1 MQFLHSGYFYALPV
15 LLVPIFIHLFQLR
28 RFKKYDF
35 TNVTLLKKIKF
46 KTRKSSQIKKWI
58 ILILRLLII
67 VFIIFA
73 FSQPYFSNNKSIDTP
88 SETVL
93 YLDNSFSMQALGANG
108 PLFKRAVQDVI
119 SEIKEGQKLTLL
131 TNDVIYQ
138 STELKDIKNKLLSV
152 KYSPNQLSLNNV
164 ILKAASLFSSSKTS
178 LKTIVVVSD
187 FQKIDKEELANTDT
201 KIKVILVP
209 LLPLNKI
216 NNYID
221 KVSIESASISIDVLN
236 ITAKTNTKNIDSIP
250 ITLFREDK
258 IIGKSILE
266 KSKNYKT
273 SFEIQ
278 KIDGFKGKVSI
289 EDSQVHF
296 DDTFYFNIPK
306 KNKISV
312 LAISENTSSIF
323 LKKIYSKDEFIFKN
337 QDHKSLNFNK
347 INDANLII
355 LNGVNNISSALI
367 NSLKNFMTNGGTILL
382 IPGKQGNIVSYN
394 QLISTQ
400 SNHYFQPKKSIVK
413 SITQIEFNH
422 FIFKD
427 VFKTKVSNFQYP
439 FVKSYY
445 PITTLANKILSF
457 ENQQAFLSQ
466 LNSLFVFTADL
477 DLKNSNFTKSPLIIP
492 TLYNIGK
499 FSLSNPPLYYFTE
512 TKNSFELKVDL
523 KNDDILKLSRNE
535 EEFIPIQLNSSSK
548 VRVTTEKLP
557 NKPGH
562 YALIT
567 NNDTITNIS
576 YNYDRNESL
585 LKYNNLADMKGYI
598 INNSLQKTLENINSE
613 SNVTWLWK
621 WFIIFA
627 LILLAFEMLILKY
640 FK

>member
-221 KVSIESASISIDVLN
+221 KVSIESSLNSINLLN

-477 DLKNSNFTKSPLIIP
+477 DLKNSNFTKSPLIVP

-535 EEFIPIQLNSSSK
+535 EEFIPIQLNLSSK

-598 INNSLQKTLENINSE
+598 INNSVQKTLENINSE

-627 LILLAFEMLILKY
+627 IILLAFEMLILKY

>member
-119 SEIKEGQKLTLL
+119 SEIKEEQKLTLL

-201 KIKVILVP
+201 KIKVVLVP

-221 KVSIESASISIDVLN
+221 KVSIESSLNSINLLN

-477 DLKNSNFTKSPLIIP
+477 DLKNSNFTKSPLIVP

-535 EEFIPIQLNSSSK
+535 EEFIPIQLNLSSK

-627 LILLAFEMLILKY
+627 IILLAFEMLILKY

>member
-221 KVSIESASISIDVLN
+221 KVSIESSLNSINLLN

-400 SNHYFQPKKSIVK
+400 SNHYLQPKKSIVK

-477 DLKNSNFTKSPLIIP
+477 DLKNSNFTKSPLIVP

-499 FSLSNPPLYYFTE
+499 YSLSNPPLYYFTE

-535 EEFIPIQLNSSSK
+535 EEFIPIQLNLSSK

-627 LILLAFEMLILKY
+627 IILLAFEMLILKY

>member
-164 ILKAASLFSSSKTS
+164 ILKAVSLFSSSKTS

-201 KIKVILVP
+201 KIKVVLVP

-221 KVSIESASISIDVLN
+221 KVSIESSLNSINLLN

-477 DLKNSNFTKSPLIIP
+477 DLKNSNFTKSPLIVP

-627 LILLAFEMLILKY
+627 IILLAFEMLILKY

>member
-201 KIKVILVP
+201 KIKVVLVP

-221 KVSIESASISIDVLN
+221 KVSIESSLNSINLLN

-477 DLKNSNFTKSPLIIP
+477 DLKNSNFTKSPLIVP

-535 EEFIPIQLNSSSK
+535 EEFIPIQLNLSSK

-598 INNSLQKTLENINSE
+598 INNSVQKTLENINSE

-627 LILLAFEMLILKY
+627 IILLAFEMLILKY

>member
-201 KIKVILVP
+201 KIKVVLVP

-221 KVSIESASISIDVLN
+221 KVSIESSLNSINLLN

-337 QDHKSLNFNK
+337 QDHKSLNINK

-477 DLKNSNFTKSPLIIP
+477 DLKNSNFTKSPLIVP

-535 EEFIPIQLNSSSK
+535 EEFIPIQLNLSSK

-627 LILLAFEMLILKY
+627 IILLAFEMLILKY

>member
-138 STELKDIKNKLLSV
+138 SAELKDIKNKLLSV

-164 ILKAASLFSSSKTS
+164 ILKAVSLFSSSKTS

-221 KVSIESASISIDVLN
+221 KVSIESSLNSINLLN

-306 KNKISV
+306 KNKLSV

-477 DLKNSNFTKSPLIIP
+477 DLKNSNFTKSPLIVP

-535 EEFIPIQLNSSSK
+535 EEFIPIQLNLSSK

-627 LILLAFEMLILKY
+627 IILLAFEMLILKY

>member
-221 KVSIESASISIDVLN
+221 KVSIESSLNSINLLN

-477 DLKNSNFTKSPLIIP
+477 DLKNSNFTKSPLIVP

-598 INNSLQKTLENINSE
+598 INNSVQKTLENINSE

-627 LILLAFEMLILKY
+627 IILLAFEMLILKY

>member
-164 ILKAASLFSSSKTS
+164 ILKAVSLFSSSKTS

-221 KVSIESASISIDVLN
+221 KVSIESSLNSINLLN

-477 DLKNSNFTKSPLIIP
+477 DLKNSNFTKSPLIVP

-598 INNSLQKTLENINSE
+598 INNSVQKTLENINSE

>member
-1 MQFLHSGYFYALPV
+1 MQFLHSGYFYVLPV

-164 ILKAASLFSSSKTS
+164 ILKAVSLFSSSKTS

-201 KIKVILVP
+201 KIKVVLVP

-221 KVSIESASISIDVLN
+221 KVSIESSLNSINLLN

-477 DLKNSNFTKSPLIIP
+477 DLKNSNFTKSPLIVP

-535 EEFIPIQLNSSSK
+535 EEFIPIQLNLSSK

-627 LILLAFEMLILKY
+627 IILLAFEMLILKY

>member
-164 ILKAASLFSSSKTS
+164 ILKAVSLFSSSKTS

-221 KVSIESASISIDVLN
+221 KVSIESSLNSINLLN

-477 DLKNSNFTKSPLIIP
+477 DLKNSNFTKSPLIVP

-535 EEFIPIQLNSSSK
+535 EEFIPIQLNLSSK

-598 INNSLQKTLENINSE
+598 INNSVQKTLENINSE

-627 LILLAFEMLILKY
+627 IILLAFEMLILKY

>member
-201 KIKVILVP
+201 KIKVVLVP

-221 KVSIESASISIDVLN
+221 KVSIESSLNSINLLN

-477 DLKNSNFTKSPLIIP
+477 DLKNSNFTKSPLIVP

-598 INNSLQKTLENINSE
+598 INNSVQKTLENINSE

-627 LILLAFEMLILKY
+627 IILLAFEMLILKY

>member
-164 ILKAASLFSSSKTS
+164 ILKAVSLFSSSKTS

-201 KIKVILVP
+201 KIKVVLVP

-221 KVSIESASISIDVLN
+221 KVSIESSLNSINLLN

-477 DLKNSNFTKSPLIIP
+477 DLKNSNFTKSPLIVP

-598 INNSLQKTLENINSE
+598 INNSVQKTLENINSE

-627 LILLAFEMLILKY
+627 IILLAFEMLILKY

>member
-221 KVSIESASISIDVLN
+221 KVSIESSLNSINLLN

-477 DLKNSNFTKSPLIIP
+477 DLKNSNFTKSPLIVP

-627 LILLAFEMLILKY
+627 IILLAFEMLILKY

>member
-164 ILKAASLFSSSKTS
+164 ILKAVSLFSSSKTS

-221 KVSIESASISIDVLN
+221 KVSIESSLNSINLLN

-278 KIDGFKGKVSI
+278 KIEGFKGKVSI

-477 DLKNSNFTKSPLIIP
+477 DLKNSNFTKSPLIVP

-535 EEFIPIQLNSSSK
+535 EEFIPIQLNLSSK

-598 INNSLQKTLENINSE
+598 INNSVQKTLENINSE

-627 LILLAFEMLILKY
+627 IILLAFEMLILKY

>member
-164 ILKAASLFSSSKTS
+164 ILKAVSLFSSSKTS

-221 KVSIESASISIDVLN
+221 KVSIESSLNSINLLN

-477 DLKNSNFTKSPLIIP
+477 DLKNSNFTKSPLIVP

-535 EEFIPIQLNSSSK
+535 EEFIPIQLNLSSK

-627 LILLAFEMLILKY
+627 IILLAFEMLILKY

>member
-201 KIKVILVP
+201 KIKVVLVP

-221 KVSIESASISIDVLN
+221 KVSIESSLNSINLLN

-250 ITLFREDK
+250 ITLFRDDK

-477 DLKNSNFTKSPLIIP
+477 DLKNSNFTKSPLIVP

-598 INNSLQKTLENINSE
+598 INNSVQKTLENINSE

-627 LILLAFEMLILKY
+627 IILLAFEMLILKY

>member
-164 ILKAASLFSSSKTS
+164 ILKAVSLFSSSKTS

-221 KVSIESASISIDVLN
+221 KVSIESSLNSINLLN

-477 DLKNSNFTKSPLIIP
+477 DLKNSNFTKSPLIVP

-627 LILLAFEMLILKY
+627 IILLAFEMLILKY

>member
-221 KVSIESASISIDVLN
+221 KVSIESSLNSINLLN

-627 LILLAFEMLILKY
+627 IILLAFEMLILKY

>member
-164 ILKAASLFSSSKTS
+164 ILKAVSLFSSSKTS

-201 KIKVILVP
+201 KIKVVLVP

-221 KVSIESASISIDVLN
+221 KVSIESSLNSINLLN

-477 DLKNSNFTKSPLIIP
+477 DLKNSNFTKSPLIVP

-535 EEFIPIQLNSSSK
+535 EEFIPIQLNLSSK

-627 LILLAFEMLILKY
+627 IILLAFEMLILKY

>member
-164 ILKAASLFSSSKTS
+164 ILKAESLFSSSKTS

-201 KIKVILVP
+201 KIKVVLVP

-221 KVSIESASISIDVLN
+221 KVSIESSLNSINLLN

-477 DLKNSNFTKSPLIIP
+477 DLKNSNFTKSPLIVP

-535 EEFIPIQLNSSSK
+535 EEFIPIQLNLSSK

-627 LILLAFEMLILKY
+627 IILLAFEMLILKY

>member
-108 PLFKRAVQDVI
+108 PLFRRAVQDVI

-164 ILKAASLFSSSKTS
+164 ILKAVSLFSSSKTS

-221 KVSIESASISIDVLN
+221 KVSIESSLNSINLLN

-477 DLKNSNFTKSPLIIP
+477 DLKNSNFTKSPLIVP

-535 EEFIPIQLNSSSK
+535 EEFIPIQLNLSSK

-627 LILLAFEMLILKY
+627 IILLAFEMLILKY

>member
-164 ILKAASLFSSSKTS
+164 ILKAVSLFSSSKTS

-201 KIKVILVP
+201 KIKVVLVP

-221 KVSIESASISIDVLN
+221 KVSIESSLNSINLLN

-323 LKKIYSKDEFIFKN
+323 LL
-337 QDHKSLNFNK
+337 Q
-347 INDANLII
+347 II
-355 LNGVNNISSALI
+355 
-367 NSLKNFMTNGGTILL
+367 
-382 IPGKQGNIVSYN
+382 
-394 QLISTQ
+394 
-400 SNHYFQPKKSIVK
+400 
-413 SITQIEFNH
+413 
-422 FIFKD
+422 
-427 VFKTKVSNFQYP
+427 
-439 FVKSYY
+439 
-445 PITTLANKILSF
+445 
-457 ENQQAFLSQ
+457 
-466 LNSLFVFTADL
+466 
-477 DLKNSNFTKSPLIIP
+477 
-492 TLYNIGK
+492 
-499 FSLSNPPLYYFTE
+499 
-512 TKNSFELKVDL
+512 
-523 KNDDILKLSRNE
+523 
-535 EEFIPIQLNSSSK
+535 
-548 VRVTTEKLP
+548 
-557 NKPGH
+557 
-562 YALIT
+562 
-567 NNDTITNIS
+567 
-576 YNYDRNESL
+576 
-585 LKYNNLADMKGYI
+585 
-598 INNSLQKTLENINSE
+598 
-613 SNVTWLWK
+613 
-621 WFIIFA
+621 
-627 LILLAFEMLILKY
+627 
-640 FK
+640 

>member
-164 ILKAASLFSSSKTS
+164 ILKAVSLFSSSKTS

-201 KIKVILVP
+201 KIKVVLVP

-221 KVSIESASISIDVLN
+221 KVSIESSLNSINLLN

-477 DLKNSNFTKSPLIIP
+477 DLKNSNFTKSPLIVP

-535 EEFIPIQLNSSSK
+535 EEFIPIQLNLSSK

-598 INNSLQKTLENINSE
+598 INNSVQKTLENINSE

-627 LILLAFEMLILKY
+627 IILLAFEMLILKY

>member
-164 ILKAASLFSSSKTS
+164 ILKAVSLFSSSKTS

-221 KVSIESASISIDVLN
+221 KVSIESSLNSINLLN

-477 DLKNSNFTKSPLIIP
+477 DLKNSNFTKSPLIVP

-598 INNSLQKTLENINSE
+598 INNSVQKTLENINSE

-627 LILLAFEMLILKY
+627 IILLAFEMLILKY

>member
-164 ILKAASLFSSSKTS
+164 ILKAVSLFSSSKTS

-221 KVSIESASISIDVLN
+221 KVSIESSLNSINLLN

-477 DLKNSNFTKSPLIIP
+477 DLKNSNFTKSPLIVP

-535 EEFIPIQLNSSSK
+535 EEFIPIQLNLSSK
-548 VRVTTEKLP
+548 VRVSTEKLP

-598 INNSLQKTLENINSE
+598 INNSVQKTLENINSE

-627 LILLAFEMLILKY
+627 IILLAFEMLILKY

>member
-201 KIKVILVP
+201 KIKVVLVP

-221 KVSIESASISIDVLN
+221 KVSIESSLNSINLLN

-477 DLKNSNFTKSPLIIP
+477 DLKNSNFTKSPLIVP

-627 LILLAFEMLILKY
+627 IILLAFEMLILKY